1 MFDIKFVFRILVW
14 LLICL
19 ILLILV
25 FVVIVWKFVY
35 EFFLFLIGGLFLNID
50 GVIDFGV
57 FLLNLNVFRAV
68 YLFLFLIK

>member
-25 FVVIVWKFVY
+25 SVVIVWKFVY

-57 FLLNLNVFRAV
+57 FLLILNVFRAV

>member
-1 MFDIKFVFRILVW
+1 MFDIKFVFRILFW

-25 FVVIVWKFVY
+25 SVVIVWKFVY